1 MVIDEKTQEAQVSK
15 VFIFSVETSL
25 DVAHELAAS
34 KNIVNCVVHWVVE
47 KSSHVVLV
55 GTHISWVSV
64 EALPHLKN
72 TGSCTKLAPKRFRN
86 FRNCVNPDSVKAE
99 SLN

>member
-47 KSSHVVLV
+47 KSSYVVLIRAN
-55 GTHISWVSV
+55 ISWISV
-64 EALPHLKN
+64 KTFAHLKY
-72 TGSCTKLAPKRFRN
+72 T
-86 FRNCVNPDSVKAE
+86 
-99 SLN
+99 

>member
-15 VFIFSVETSL
+15 VFRFSVETSL
-25 DVAHELAAS
+25 NVAHELAAS
-34 KNIVNCVVHWVVE
+34 KNIVNCVVHWVVK

-55 GTHISWVSV
+55 GTYISWVSV
-64 EALPHLKN
+64 EALSHLEN
-72 TGSCTKLAPKRFRN
+72 SGGCTKLAPKRLRN

>member
-1 MVIDEKTQEAQVSK
+1 
-15 VFIFSVETSL
+15 
-25 DVAHELAAS
+25 
-34 KNIVNCVVHWVVE
+34 
-47 KSSHVVLV
+47 LV

-86 FRNCVNPDSVKAE
+86 FRNCVNPDSVKAK